1 MKKFTISFEK
11 LLIFAVYFKYYVG
24 SLSKC
29 KTSCKVECESGLVI
43 GFFTPIIFG
52 VGGNQLRKIL
62 SFFKINLFILTGG

>member
-1 MKKFTISFEK
+1 MQFTLNIMSVALVSVK
-11 LLIFAVYFKYYVG
+11 QVVRWK
-24 SLSKC
+24 
-29 KTSCKVECESGLVI
+29 CESGLII